1 MVYTCCVPGC
11 NTGYKSCKTSEK
23 IPLFKFPSDID
34 KKEKWIKSIPR
45 HNWTLSSSHRVCK
58 LHFND
63 SDFVQESCDKKDRRC
78 NARATEKL
86 QRLRL
91 KSSAVPHIFPNLP
104 QYLSK
109 ENPAPRSTAATSS
122 ARLAKQ
128 NNETEESAK
137 RLLQLESFD
146 SFVLFKEKIEKEPLP
161 NGYVAVFEEK
171 QAWFHYISVI
181 EKQAPVLL
189 ASVLVTE
196 TLKTQ
201 VHVRSAFVPHA
212 AYQHLMPS
220 KQLKSTTQFANILS
234 LCKSLCDGYCS
245 NSSSFYLLKLAL
257 LILEQTISE
266 ESTYEQPDDSL
277 VNLLKFV
284 IEQIKL
290 IQVPKQGRR
299 YSTDLL
305 TVSFLW
311 QITSTSLYKKLRQLL
326 VLPSLSLLRK
336 LSSGMTVE
344 SGKLDLEYLKLR
356 QAELT
361 QQEKIVVLMID
372 EVYTAQ
378 RVEYCNGSFIG
389 VTEDGTPTKTVLAF
403 MIQSLMGNYKDVVCL
418 IPVNKLDTHLLRSWF
433 DHVMNALDDFCFVVA
448 VSTDNHVCNR

>member
-1 MVYTCCVPGC
+1 M
-11 NTGYKSCKTSEK
+11 
-23 IPLFKFPSDID
+23 
-34 KKEKWIKSIPR
+34 
-45 HNWTLSSSHRVCK
+45 
-58 LHFND
+58 
-63 SDFVQESCDKKDRRC
+63 
-78 NARATEKL
+78 
-86 QRLRL
+86 
-91 KSSAVPHIFPNLP
+91 
-104 QYLSK
+104 
-109 ENPAPRSTAATSS
+109 
-122 ARLAKQ
+122 
-128 NNETEESAK
+128 
-137 RLLQLESFD
+137 
-146 SFVLFKEKIEKEPLP
+146 
-161 NGYVAVFEEK
+161 
-171 QAWFHYISVI
+171 I

-196 TLKTQ
+196 TSETQ
-201 VHVRSAFVPHA
+201 VHVQSAFVPHA
-212 AYQHLMPS
+212 AYQHLIPS

-257 LILEQTISE
+257 LILEQTILE
-266 ESTYEQPDDSL
+266 ESTSEQPNDSL

-326 VLPSLSLLRK
+326 VLPSLSLRRK

-378 RVEYCNGSFIG
+378 RVEYSNGSFIG

-403 MIQSLMGNYKDVVCL
+403 MIQSLMGNYKNVVCL

-433 DHVMNALDDFCFVVA
+433 DHVTNALDDFCFVVA

>member
-1 MVYTCCVPGC
+1 MVPLHKCDQKPSSCVTRFC
-11 NTGYKSCKTSEK
+11 
-23 IPLFKFPSDID
+23 
-34 KKEKWIKSIPR
+34 
-45 HNWTLSSSHRVCK
+45 LS
-58 LHFND
+58 N
-63 SDFVQESCDKKDRRC
+63 Q
-78 NARATEKL
+78 
-86 QRLRL
+86 
-91 KSSAVPHIFPNLP
+91 NL
-104 QYLSK
+104 
-109 ENPAPRSTAATSS
+109 E
-122 ARLAKQ
+122 
-128 NNETEESAK
+128 
-137 RLLQLESFD
+137 
-146 SFVLFKEKIEKEPLP
+146 I
-161 NGYVAVFEEK
+161 
-171 QAWFHYISVI
+171 
-181 EKQAPVLL
+181 
-189 ASVLVTE
+189 
-196 TLKTQ
+196 Q

-220 KQLKSTTQFANILS
+220 KQLKSATQFANILS

-245 NSSSFYLLKLAL
+245 NSSSFYLLNLAL
-257 LILEQTISE
+257 LILEQTISV
-266 ESTYEQPDDSL
+266 ESTSEQPDDSL

-290 IQVPKQGRR
+290 IQVPNQGRQ

-305 TVSFLW
+305 TVSFPC

-344 SGKLDLEYLKLR
+344 SGKLVLEYLKLS

-378 RVEYCNGSFIG
+378 RLEYSNGSFIG

-448 VSTDNHVCNR
+448 VSTDNHVCSR